1 MVETISPVVH
11 GGRTSRYWINLGLHA
26 LGAVLAAAL
35 LGGLLGA
42 LGALAGAPWR
52 FVGAG
57 FVVAVALL
65 YAARDL
71 MALPIPLPDLK
82 RQVPEWWRTFFPLPV
97 TSFLYGLGLGV
108 AFFTS
113 LAVGTFVVVA
123 VAALALG
130 DPLVGAAIC
139 APFGLGRAVVVGA
152 ANLEHLDGGR
162 RQRLLGRAN
171 GLVSLLLAIAI
182 ALLAFA

>member
-26 LGAVLAAAL
+26 LGAVLAAAS

-42 LGALAGAPWR
+42 LGGLAGAPWR

-57 FVVAVALL
+57 FVVAVALV

-71 MALPIPLPDLK
+71 TAMPIPLPDLQ

-97 TSFLYGLGLGV
+97 TSFLYGLGLGIG
-108 AFFTS
+108 FFTS
-113 LAVGTFVVVA
+113 LAVGTFVVVGA
-123 VAALALG
+123 AALASG
-130 DPLVGAAIC
+130 DPLLGASIC
-139 APFGLGRAVVVGA
+139 APFGLGRAVVVA
-152 ANLEHLDGGR
+152 AATLDHLDGGR
-162 RQRLLGRAN
+162 EQRLLHRAN
-171 GLVSLLLAIAI
+171 GLASLLLAVAV